1 MNPFY
6 HPWCHHAFIP
16 KRSHGHMK
24 PPMKFQLTWE
34 NPTSHGNSPCFRNH
48 MFPRGKSWENHMD
61 ISEVRDLKL
70 YLHGSATKPVGPPQ
84 RGALFEA
91 AVRQGL
97 QGLQGRDAAPAAV
110 VTAFGEADPVLAAEL
125 MKPRRSG
132 DGIFLL
138 VNHQEWGQSWW
149 INGEYMV
156 NKWII
161 KG

>member
-1 MNPFY
+1 
-6 HPWCHHAFIP
+6 
-16 KRSHGHMK
+16 
-24 PPMKFQLTWE
+24 
-34 NPTSHGNSPCFRNH
+34 
-48 MFPRGKSWENHMD
+48 MD

-97 QGLQGRDAAPAAV
+97 QGLQGRDAAPV

-138 VNHQEWGQSWW
+138 VNHQE
-149 INGEYMV
+149 
-156 NKWII
+156 
-161 KG
+161 

>member
-1 MNPFY
+1 
-6 HPWCHHAFIP
+6 
-16 KRSHGHMK
+16 
-24 PPMKFQLTWE
+24 
-34 NPTSHGNSPCFRNH
+34 
-48 MFPRGKSWENHMD
+48 MD

-97 QGLQGRDAAPAAV
+97 QGLQGLQGRDAAPAAV

-132 DGIFLL
+132 DGIFFA
-138 VNHQEWGQSWW
+138 
-149 INGEYMV
+149 GESPRMRTIMV
-156 NKWII
+156 NKW
-161 KG
+161 